1 MCFNINITAWKGEEL
16 IVNTKLEKLKE
27 NINNN
32 TKETIN
38 LINTKLEKSFK
49 EISNI
54 ELIENNPIFNGI
66 NININED
73 VLIATICSK
82 EDANKVG
89 YQYWAYFCM
98 LNKKANMNLLDEI
111 NIESYSK
118 EKHHDIMEICS
129 EEKNIQIK
137 IHYIVTEELLKK
149 ELITEDELLVLIE
162 NL

>member
-1 MCFNINITAWKGEEL
+1 
-16 IVNTKLEKLKE
+16 
-27 NINNN
+27 
-32 TKETIN
+32 
-38 LINTKLEKSFK
+38 
-49 EISNI
+49 
-54 ELIENNPIFNGI
+54 
-66 NININED
+66 
-73 VLIATICSK
+73 
-82 EDANKVG
+82 
-89 YQYWAYFCM
+89 M

-118 EKHHDIMEICS
+118 EEHHDIMEICS